1 MDDLVSVVEF
11 TLGLLAALALL
22 VLVARQLN
30 LPYPILLV
38 VGGLALGFLPGLP
51 RVELAPNLVFLLFL
65 PPLLYEEAYF
75 TSWRD
80 FRANLRPISLLVF
93 GLVLAT
99 TCAVA
104 AVARW
109 AIPGLSWAT
118 AFVLGAV
125 VAPTDEIAVVPTVH
139 RLSVPRRIVTIIEDE
154 SLVNDAVSLV
164 IYRLAVA
171 AVLRE
176 AFSLAQAGIEF
187 VLISLGGVVIGLAA
201 GWVVSQI
208 VHRINDPPVEIT
220 LSLAVPYAGYLPA
233 EKLGASGVLAVVAMG
248 IYLGRKGSLLYAP
261 QTRLQARAFWAML
274 VFLLNGFLF
283 ILVGMQF
290 PRILG
295 NLSGVPISK
304 LIGEALLISATCL
317 LVRLVWVFPATYLP
331 RLLSRR
337 LRERDPYPP
346 WQYPAIL
353 GWTGIRGALSLAAAL
368 AIPLTVH
375 SGAPFPDRDWI
386 IFLTFSVILVTL
398 VLQGLTLP
406 ALIRRLGVKDDGS
419 AEREENEARLRAAE
433 AGLNRLEAL
442 AAEEWAPPE
451 AIDDFRRQYTR
462 RLHRLRAR
470 SGGRPDGRDE
480 AMLQQG
486 RRLQQELLD
495 AEHNTVIAL
504 RDQGVINDEVL
515 HKIERDLDLERVRW
529 GHDLEKRG
537 EERAE

>member
-22 VLVARQLN
+22 VLVARQVN

-38 VGGLALGFLPGLP
+38 VGGLALGFLPGVP
-51 RVELAPNLVFLLFL
+51 RVELAPNLIFLLFL

-187 VLISLGGVVIGLAA
+187 VLISLGGVAIGLAA

-419 AEREENEARLRAAE
+419 AEREENEARLRATE

>member
-1 MDDLVSVVEF
+1 MDDLVSVVELM
-11 TLGLLAALALL
+11 LGLLAALALL

-38 VGGLALGFLPGLP
+38 VGGLALGFLPGVP
-51 RVELAPNLVFLLFL
+51 RVQLAPNLVFLLFL
-65 PPLLYEEAYF
+65 PPILYEEAYF

-99 TCAVA
+99 TGAVA
-104 AVARW
+104 AVAHW
-109 AIPGLSWAT
+109 VIPGLSWAT

-125 VAPTDEIAVVPTVH
+125 VAPTDEIAVVPIVH
-139 RLSVPRRIVTIIEDE
+139 RLRVPRRIVTIIEDE

-171 AVLRE
+171 AVVRGV
-176 AFSLAQAGIEF
+176 FSLAQAGTEF
-187 VLISLGGVVIGLAA
+187 VLVSLGGVAIGLAA

-248 IYLGRKGSLLYAP
+248 IYLGRKGSLLFAP
-261 QTRLQARAFWAML
+261 QTRLQARSFWGML
-274 VFLLNGFLF
+274 VFLFNGFLF

-295 NLSGVPISK
+295 VLSRVPISE
-304 LIGEALLISATCL
+304 LIGEALLISAVCI
-317 LVRLVWVFPATYLP
+317 LVRLVWIFPTTYLP

-337 LRERDPYPP
+337 LRERDPSPP

-375 SGAPFPDRDWI
+375 NGAPFPARDRI
-386 IFLTFSVILVTL
+386 IFLTFGVILVTL

-406 ALIRRLGVKDDGS
+406 ALISRLGVKDDDS
-419 AEREENEARLRAAE
+419 AEREENEARLRATE
-433 AGLNRLEAL
+433 AALERLEAL
-442 AAEEWAPPE
+442 AGEEWAPPE
-451 AIDDFRRQYTR
+451 AIDDLRRHYTR

-470 SGGRPDGRDE
+470 SDGRPDGRHE
-480 AMLQQG
+480 ALLQQSG
-486 RRLQQELLD
+486 RLQQELLD

-504 RDQGVINDEVL
+504 RDQGVINDQVL
-515 HKIERDLDLERVRW
+515 HEIERDLDLERGRW
-529 GHDLEKRG
+529 ERDPEKRV
-537 EERAE
+537 EESAE

>member
-1 MDDLVSVVEF
+1 MDDLVGVVEF
-11 TLGLLAALALL
+11 MLGLLAALALL
-22 VLVARQLN
+22 VLLARQLN

-38 VGGLALGFLPGLP
+38 MGGLTLGFLPGVP

-65 PPLLYEEAYF
+65 PPILYEEAYF

-99 TCAVA
+99 TGAVA
-104 AVARW
+104 AVTHW

-125 VAPTDEIAVVPTVH
+125 VAPTDEIAVVPIVH
-139 RLSVPRRIVTIIEDE
+139 RLRVPRRIVTIIEDE

-164 IYRLAVA
+164 IYRLA
-171 AVLRE
+171 AVVRGV
-176 AFSLAQAGIEF
+176 FSLAQAGIEF
-187 VLISLGGVVIGLAA
+187 VLVSLGGVAIGLAG
-201 GWVVSQI
+201 GWLVSQI

-248 IYLGRKGSLLYAP
+248 IYLGRKGSLLFAP
-261 QTRLQARAFWAML
+261 QTRLQAGAFWAML

-295 NLSGVPISK
+295 TLSRIPISE
-304 LIGEALLISATCL
+304 LIGEALLISATCIF
-317 LVRLVWVFPATYLP
+317 VRLAWIFPTAYLP

-337 LRERDPYPP
+337 LRERDPSPP

-368 AIPLTVH
+368 AIPLTLPG
-375 SGAPFPDRDWI
+375 GAPFPERDRI
-386 IFLTFSVILVTL
+386 IFVTFGVILVTL

-406 ALIRRLGVKDDGS
+406 ALIRRLGIKDDGR
-419 AEREENEARLRAAE
+419 AEDEENEARLRATE
-433 AGLNRLEAL
+433 AGLDRLEAL

-451 AIDDFRRQYTR
+451 VIEDLRRHYTR
-462 RLHRLRAR
+462 RLQRL
-470 SGGRPDGRDE
+470 
-480 AMLQQG
+480 
-486 RRLQQELLD
+486 
-495 AEHNTVIAL
+495 
-504 RDQGVINDEVL
+504 
-515 HKIERDLDLERVRW
+515 
-529 GHDLEKRG
+529 
-537 EERAE
+537 

>member
-11 TLGLLAALALL
+11 MLGLLAALVLL

-38 VGGLALGFLPGLP
+38 VGGLALGFLPGVP

-65 PPLLYEEAYF
+65 PPILYEEAYF

-99 TCAVA
+99 TGAVA
-104 AVARW
+104 AVSHW

-125 VAPTDEIAVVPTVH
+125 VAPTDEIAVVPIVH
-139 RLSVPRRIVTIIEDE
+139 RLRVPRRIVTIIEDE

-171 AVLRE
+171 AVVRGV
-176 AFSLAQAGIEF
+176 FSLAQAGTEF
-187 VLISLGGVVIGLAA
+187 VLVSLGGVAIGLAA

-248 IYLGRKGSLLYAP
+248 IYLGRKGSLLFAP
-261 QTRLQARAFWAML
+261 QTRLQAGAFWAML

-295 NLSGVPISK
+295 QLLPLPGN
-304 LIGEALLISATCL
+304 ALQNGHAYQVS
-317 LVRLVWVFPATYLP
+317 
-331 RLLSRR
+331 
-337 LRERDPYPP
+337 
-346 WQYPAIL
+346 
-353 GWTGIRGALSLAAAL
+353 SLATDQSGNVQPKPDTNTFTFTDPTAAP
-368 AIPLTVH
+368 A
-375 SGAPFPDRDWI
+375 GA
-386 IFLTFSVILVTL
+386 
-398 VLQGLTLP
+398 
-406 ALIRRLGVKDDGS
+406 
-419 AEREENEARLRAAE
+419 AR
-433 AGLNRLEAL
+433 
-442 AAEEWAPPE
+442 
-451 AIDDFRRQYTR
+451 
-462 RLHRLRAR
+462 
-470 SGGRPDGRDE
+470 
-480 AMLQQG
+480 
-486 RRLQQELLD
+486 
-495 AEHNTVIAL
+495 
-504 RDQGVINDEVL
+504 
-515 HKIERDLDLERVRW
+515 
-529 GHDLEKRG
+529 
-537 EERAE
+537 